1 MKEDEYG
8 VIRIAGHFDDSQSAL
23 VLHLRTQSHSIMKK
37 HSHFFGRK
45 ILPASFHRILIKY
58 NIL

>member
-37 HSHFFGRK
+37 HSHSSEEKFCLLHF
-45 ILPASFHRILIKY
+45 IEY
-58 NIL
+58 